1 LKGVAVTAIV
11 GEEKTKISVGVA
23 DPSSDKNVTREL
35 MVLGPN
41 NLPIEYDQW
50 ERDELVELV
59 MYTDVKINV
68 EITDSTFNL

>member
-1 LKGVAVTAIV
+1 
-11 GEEKTKISVGVA
+11 
-23 DPSSDKNVTREL
+23 